1 MANLEALFAGSQTAM
16 SIIDIIFEGN
26 RPVDYRFVKTNTAM
40 EALSDAGRLN
50 GRLLSEITPDPDNSW
65 LGLLAVVAHGGAPR
79 RVDFHSAASRRWFD
93 VELISLD
100 PAMKRVAAILTD
112 ITAQK
117 ASSAAV
123 KLSDERFR
131 QAIAAGGAIGAWDW
145 DIPEDRVIADES
157 FARLYGVD
165 PDLARQ
171 GAGLAEFFSVIHPDD
186 IHRVRRKIDEA
197 IGSGSL
203 FSEEYRL
210 IQPSGEHR
218 WVLASGKVIADE
230 QGQATRLPGVSFDIT
245 TRKQAEI
252 RHATLLSLSDRIR
265 ECTDPD
271 EISFVASEVLAHA
284 LGVDRVGHGVIDR
297 EEETVTIARDW
308 NAPGVKTIAGTLHF
322 RDYGSYIDDLK
333 AGRTVSVADVR
344 LDDRTRDTAAALEAI
359 NARAFVN
366 MPLIEQG
373 EFVALIFA
381 NHGQS
386 RNFSDDDLLLMRE
399 IADRVR
405 TATERLRAEAARR
418 ASEEQF
424 TVFARVMP
432 NHIWAARADG
442 FLYWFNDQ
450 VLSYTGLSI
459 ADLSGVEGWGKVV
472 HPDDLPDAGLRW
484 GQALASGSVYET
496 EFRLRRHDGVYR
508 WFLARAET
516 VMAASG
522 AINGWV
528 GSNTDID
535 DKRHQAA
542 ELERLAGSLEIQVA
556 ERTRDLGS
564 AEEALRQSQKM
575 EAVGQLTGGLAH
587 DFNNLLTAIMGGLE
601 IIGMRIKQ
609 GRYDDIAR
617 YSDAAQAAARRA
629 AALTHRLLAFSRR
642 QTLDPRATDVSRL
655 VNGMEELVARTLGPQ
670 VTLSVATQP
679 ELWSTMVDAN
689 QLENALLNLVI
700 NARDAMPEGGTLS
713 IRTCNAPLDQDEARA
728 RDLDPGDYVAL
739 SVTDSG
745 IGMSP
750 EVIVRAFDPF
760 FTTKSLGEGTGL
772 GLSMIYGFARQSGGQ
787 VRIDSAP
794 GNGATFSIFL
804 PRHRGDGQAD
814 EEIAINTGAT
824 PRAGHGDTVLV
835 VDDEPGVRMLIADL
849 LSELGY
855 RSLEAD
861 DAASGLAL
869 LESDVRIDLLVSDVG
884 LPGGINGRQMADRAR
899 ESRPDLT
906 ILFITGYAEQ
916 DVVGQGSLGRDMHV
930 MTKPFELDRLGR
942 RIRELIEGAA

>member
-1 MANLEALFAGSQTAM
+1 M
-16 SIIDIIFEGN
+16 SIIDMIFAGD
-26 RPVDYRFVKTNTAM
+26 RPVDYRFVETNAAM
-40 EALSDAGRLN
+40 EELSDAGRLN
-50 GRLLSEITPDPDNSW
+50 GRLLSEITPDPDTSW
-65 LGLLAVVAHGGAPR
+65 LGLLAEVANGAGPR
-79 RVDFHSAASRRWFD
+79 RADFYSAASRRWFD

-100 PAMKRVAAILTD
+100 PAVKRVAAILTD

-117 ASSAAV
+117 ESSAAV
-123 KLSDERFR
+123 ELSDERFR

-145 DIPEDRVIADES
+145 DIPEDRVIADEN

-165 PDLARQ
+165 SDLARQ
-171 GAGLAEFFSVIHPDD
+171 GAGLAEFFSGIHPDD
-186 IHRVRRKIDEA
+186 IDRVRCKIDEA
-197 IGSGSL
+197 VASGAL

-210 IQPSGEHR
+210 VQPSGEHC
-218 WVLASGKVIADE
+218 WVLASGRAIADE
-230 QGQATRLPGVSFDIT
+230 HGQVTRLPGVSFDIT
-245 TRKQAEI
+245 ARKQAEI
-252 RHATLLSLSDRIR
+252 RHATLLALSDRIR

-271 EISFVASEVLAHA
+271 EISFVAAGVLGHA
-284 LGVDRVGHGVIDR
+284 LGVDRVGYGVIDK
-297 EEETVTIARDW
+297 EDETITIARDW
-308 NAPGVKTIAGTLHF
+308 NAPGVTTIAGTLRF

-333 AGRTVSVADVR
+333 VGRTVAVADVR
-344 LDDRTRDTAAALEAI
+344 LDDRTRDTAAALEGI
-359 NARAFVN
+359 KARAFVN

-373 EFVALIFA
+373 GFVALIFA
-381 NHGQS
+381 SHGQP

-399 IADRVR
+399 IAERVR

-424 TVFARVMP
+424 TVFAQVMP

-450 VLSYTGLSI
+450 VLNYTGLSI
-459 ADLSGVEGWGKVV
+459 ADLSGVDGWGKVV
-472 HPDDLPDAGLRW
+472 HPDDLADAGSRW
-484 GQALASGSVYET
+484 GQALATGSVYET
-496 EFRLRRHDGVYR
+496 EFRLRRRDGVYR
-508 WFLARAET
+508 WFLARAEA
-516 VMAASG
+516 VMGASG

-542 ELERLAGSLEIQVA
+542 ELERLAGSLETQVA
-556 ERTRDLGS
+556 ERTRELVS

-609 GRYDDIAR
+609 GRYDDIGR
-617 YSDAAQAAARRA
+617 YSEAAQAAARRA

-655 VNGMEELVARTLGPQ
+655 VNGMEELVGRTLGPQ
-670 VTLSVATQP
+670 VALSVETQP
-679 ELWSTMVDAN
+679 GLWSTMVDAN

-700 NARDAMPEGGTLS
+700 NARDAMPDGGTLS
-713 IRTCNAPLDQDEARA
+713 IRTRNAPLDEDQARV

-745 IGMSP
+745 TGMSP
-750 EVIVRAFDPF
+750 EVIARAFDPF
-760 FTTKSLGEGTGL
+760 FTTKPLGEGTGL

-787 VRIDSAP
+787 VRIDSEF
-794 GNGATFSIFL
+794 GKGATFSIFL
-804 PRHRGDGQAD
+804 PRHHGAD
-814 EEIAINTGAT
+814 HAGEEIAPDTGAT
-824 PRAGHGDTVLV
+824 PRAGHGETVLV
-835 VDDEPGVRMLIADL
+835 VDDEPGVRMLIAEL
-849 LSELGY
+849 LAELGY
-855 RSLEAD
+855 QLLEAE

-899 ESRPDLT
+899 ESRPDLR

-942 RIRELIEGAA
+942 RIRELIEGVA